1 MISRYFTI
9 KISFNYVIEQTN
21 NHKMVDTSSNSD
33 NEEQPPRTLK
43 WYPFFQYFVLGAL
56 FSCADISHVSRVTDL
71 FSVKAS
77 NETKNVFEN
86 AADVVQGMDTWVL
99 VTILI
104 GKYCILSN
112 YFILGISLYN

>member
-1 MISRYFTI
+1 MD
-9 KISFNYVIEQTN
+9 
-21 NHKMVDTSSNSD
+21 DTSSSSD
-33 NEEQPPRTLK
+33 NEPQSRHTLK

-56 FSCADISHVSRVTDL
+56 FSCAEISHISHIADL

-104 GKYCILSN
+104 GKYCFLLN
-112 YFILGISLYN
+112 HFILVIRIVIYSQHSK